1 MQDDEVFN
9 DCQYSDH
16 EFDDEVVSIDS
27 QQNSMGDYFD
37 DSSISNIDIISFLSH
52 FFLVLTNSYE

>member
-16 EFDDEVVSIDS
+16 ELSIDS
-27 QQNSMGDYFD
+27 QQNTIEVGSILTSYFLRE
-37 DSSISNIDIISFLSH
+37 SSVAKDNTPTTTVDG
-52 FFLVLTNSYE
+52 SY